1 MPTLQHDR
9 LRAVVAE
16 ICRRAGG
23 AADDADIVA
32 SHLVLANLYG
42 HDSHGVGMLP
52 RYVEAIAA
60 GKLAPRAHAEVVKDD
75 GAILVVDG
83 QRGFGQVVAREATLR
98 GIERARETGICLLAL
113 RNAFHIGRIGTYG
126 EMCAD
131 AGMISVHF
139 VNVVGHRPLVAPFG
153 GSDARFATNPF
164 CCALPAVA
172 GKPPIILDFA
182 TSLVALGKVR
192 VALNSGKLVDEGL
205 LIDHAGRPTT
215 DPAAMFGERTGAIR
229 AMGLHKGSGLAV
241 VCELLA
247 GALTGGGT
255 IQPETPRDD
264 SVINNMLT
272 FIVDPSSLV
281 TADYLRREIAAM
293 VDYVKASPPA
303 DPAAPVLVAGEPER
317 LTDAIRRRD
326 GIPVDDITWE
336 QILAAGESVG
346 LARAALVA
354 HSLDAASA

>member
-1 MPTLQHDR
+1 MPAVQHDR

-23 AADDADIVA
+23 TADDAAVVA
-32 SHLVLANLYG
+32 DHLVLSNLFG
-42 HDSHGVGMLP
+42 HDSHGIGMLP

-60 GKLAPRAHAEVVKDD
+60 GKLDPHAHAEVVKDD

-83 QRGFGQVVAREATLR
+83 RRGFGQVVAREAILH
-98 GIERARETGICLLAL
+98 GIERARSTGVVLLAL

-126 EMCAD
+126 ELCAD

-139 VNVVGHRPLVAPFG
+139 VNVIGHRPLVAPFG
-153 GSDARFATNPF
+153 GADARFATNPF
-164 CCALPAVA
+164 CCALPAVE

-182 TSLVALGKVR
+182 TSMVAMGKVR
-192 VALNSGKLVDEGL
+192 VAFNSGQSVAEGL

-215 DPAAMFGERTGAIR
+215 DPAAMFDEDVGAIR

-241 VCELLA
+241 ICELLA
-247 GALTGGGT
+247 GVLTGGGT

-264 SVINNMLT
+264 SVVNNMLT
-272 FIVDPSSLV
+272 FIIEPSSLV
-281 TADYLRREIAAM
+281 TADYLRHEIAAM

-303 DPAAPVLVAGEPER
+303 DPTLPVLIAGEPER
-317 LTDAIRRRD
+317 ISSEARRRT
-326 GIPVDDITWE
+326 GIPVDETTWE

-346 LARAALVA
+346 LTRGTMLA
-354 HSLDAASA
+354 DAGLA